1 MTEAGKTFD
10 YLVIG
15 GGSGGV
21 ATARRAAEYG
31 ARVVLI
37 EGARLGGTCVNVG
50 CVPKKVMW
58 YAAQIGHALD
68 DAPAYGFAL
77 SREGFDWGALRQ
89 RRDAYIERLNGIYAR
104 LLENSGVSVFRGF
117 GRFVGPHTVEVGG
130 ETVSAPHVVIA
141 TGGEPL
147 IPDGVPGAELGISS
161 DGFFALDRQPR
172 RVAVVGSGYIAVE
185 LAGVFAALGSE
196 VHQVVRGDVLLRPF
210 DDMLR
215 STLAEQMQASGV
227 HLHLHTRPQSVSRTS
242 DGALRVSC
250 TGAEGEPVA
259 LEVDALVWAIGRRA
273 NTAGLNLSAAGV
285 ATRDNGEIVV
295 DALQNTSV
303 EGVYAIGDITGQPP
317 LTPVAIS
324 AGRKLAARLFLN
336 QPDSALEA
344 DQVPTVVFSHPPIGT
359 VGLSEAEARAQ
370 HDTVRIYQTRF
381 TPMYHALTEHKPQ
394 TAMKLVCAGDEER
407 VVGLHIIGTGA
418 DEMLQGFAVALRM
431 GATKRDFD
439 RTLAIHPTSGEEL
452 VTMR

>member
-227 HLHLHTRPQSVSRTS
+227 HLHLRTRPQSVSRSS

-336 QPDSALEA
+336 QPDSALEV

>member
-31 ARVVLI
+31 ARVALI

-77 SREGFDWGALRQ
+77 NREGFDWGALRQ

-147 IPDGVPGAELGISS
+147 IPGDVPGAELGISS